1 MRSGLLEGVGVMN
14 SARRSH
20 LFDLGL
26 GKCLQFGLRDLP
38 CRGALEIFL
47 VISKLDRAEDPAA
60 TRGVVSRILGAA
72 SGSVWELASRLATL
86 YCAVGQRSLRTRSVM
101 SRR

>member
-1 MRSGLLEGVGVMN
+1 MN

-60 TRGVVSRILGAA
+60 TRGDRLEN
-72 SGSVWELASRLATL
+72 SGSGFR
-86 YCAVGQRSLRTRSVM
+86 
-101 SRR
+101 